1 MAAKRKVK
9 TASGELT
16 IFQLITKVNRTD
28 ASRKTAQFPVIHYV
42 GATGGAEANCKFFF
56 DTYRGA
62 SAHYFVGH
70 EGEIWQCVEDED
82 IAWHCGAKSYK
93 HAKCRNSNSI
103 GIELCVKKDKNGK
116 WYYTK
121 KTIAS
126 AVILTAYIMHLYGMK
141 TEDLLRHYDVTGK
154 ECGEPH
160 VRNNGKTWK
169 TFVKE
174 VEAELAKYNKKTKE
188 DSKTGNDNKAET
200 KTDAAKK
207 EEKTETK
214 NEPEKED
221 KSSVPYTIVTTTA
234 SLNIRKT
241 PNGVI
246 VGHINEKDVKNKY
259 TIVEEKDG
267 WGRLKSGKG
276 WIFLEYTRKA

>member
-1 MAAKRKVK
+1 MAKQTKIK

-16 IFQLITKVNRTD
+16 VFQLITKVNYTD
-28 ASRKTAQFPVIHYV
+28 ASRKKPEFPVIHYV
-42 GATGGAEANCKFFF
+42 GATGGAEANCKFFH

-70 EGEIWQCVEDED
+70 DGEIWQCVKDED

-93 HAKCRNSNSI
+93 HTKCRNSNSI

-121 KTIAS
+121 KTLAS

-141 TEDLLRHYDVTGK
+141 IENLLRHYDVTGK
-154 ECGEPH
+154 ICGEPH

-174 VEAELAKYNKKTKE
+174 VEAELAKYKTKN
-188 DSKTGNDNKAET
+188 DSKTKDDDKAET
-200 KTDAAKK
+200 KTAKK
-207 EEKTETK
+207 EDKAESK
-214 NEPEKED
+214 NEPEKKDEPF
-221 KSSVPYTIVTTTA
+221 VPYTIVTTTD

-241 PNGVI
+241 PNGTI
-246 VGHINEKDVKNKY
+246 VGLINEKEGHKNKY

-267 WGRLKSGKG
+267 WGRLKSSAG
-276 WIFLEYTRKA
+276 WIFLQHTKKA